1 MDINMS
7 TAKSQVVAAQLPWA
21 VRVAAAFGAGMSAS
35 IACAGTVTTC
45 VDSNVPGSGS
55 LRAVVKAASNN
66 ETINLAALNCS
77 QITLTLGAIP
87 ISVSNLT
94 LQGPSAA
101 HAPLIISGNLS
112 YRVFFHSPFPLPDT
126 GTLSINN
133 LTIAD
138 GKYDAFGT
146 HAHGGCIYSSAA
158 VELTNSVVTDCHA
171 NETGGGV
178 NGEGARGGGI
188 YALGNVTLTNST
200 VSNSRAYSKDSG
212 YSARGGGI
220 VAANVSANFSTITG
234 NSAVAGSAATSY
246 AGGIEAGNVSITA
259 STIDTNQADRGAGI
273 YLFGDPSNPTVKSN
287 IVNSTISANTAK
299 SGVGGVAMSFQASLN
314 LLNSTI
320 AFNRSTSG
328 AGGLSLEI
336 GNTLAMYSSIV
347 AENSTVSG
355 PAADLDI
362 SHSSGVT
369 GSHNLVMQT
378 DYSPSGLI
386 ATTGNPRLVRLGFHG
401 GITRTCA
408 VQSFSPALEQG
419 YLYTFLFDDQRGLG
433 YERSVGFGPDI
444 GAYERQDGDDEIFAD
459 SFDY

>member
-1 MDINMS
+1 
-7 TAKSQVVAAQLPWA
+7 
-21 VRVAAAFGAGMSAS
+21 
-35 IACAGTVTTC
+35 
-45 VDSNVPGSGS
+45 
-55 LRAVVKAASNN
+55 
-66 ETINLAALNCS
+66 
-77 QITLTLGAIP
+77 LTLGAIP

-94 LQGPSAA
+94 LQGPSAV

-347 AENSTVSG
+347 
-355 PAADLDI
+355 
-362 SHSSGVT
+362 
-369 GSHNLVMQT
+369 
-378 DYSPSGLI
+378 GLI